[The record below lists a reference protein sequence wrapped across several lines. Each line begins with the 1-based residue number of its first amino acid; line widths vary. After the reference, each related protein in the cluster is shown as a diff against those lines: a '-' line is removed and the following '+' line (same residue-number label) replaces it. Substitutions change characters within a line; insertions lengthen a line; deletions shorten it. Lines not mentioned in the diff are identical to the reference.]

1 MSRQNLS
8 EFLAQYS
15 VRSFAT
21 FLAEQPTAAARGVGG
36 GGGKGG
42 GGNGKPTPIT
52 DHGARGPYVQTA
64 GDDDLTDEQRLQA
77 LLAAWG
83 SDNALYDFNGDGIV
97 DGHDL
102 ATLLGGWG
110 GEAGGGAQ
118 PIGPQIGAGGAP
130 GAGGGQAR
138 RPTPVAGLGAGGGQ
152 AGRPTQVA
160 GLGAGRAPGAG
171 AARRQRVATLGA
183 PRTGEG
189 SVERERRKFGQVGQ
203 ASA

>member
-1 MSRQNLS
+1 MSKQNLS
-8 EFLAQYS
+8 ESLAQYS

-21 FLAEQPTAAARGVGG
+21 FLAEQPMMAARGVGG

-42 GGNGKPTPIT
+42 GGNGKPVPIT

-130 GAGGGQAR
+130 GAGGGQAG
-138 RPTPVAGLGAGGGQ
+138 RPTPVAGLGVLADRRERARRAGG
-152 AGRPTQVA
+152 
-160 GLGAGRAPGAG
+160 
-171 AARRQRVATLGA
+171 
-183 PRTGEG
+183 
-189 SVERERRKFGQVGQ
+189 SV
-203 ASA
+203 S